1 MSKNYHYAIIG
12 GGIGGLTLA
21 IALQRKGFDV
31 TVYEN
36 APAWK
41 PLGAGL
47 GLAGNAIKAYREI
60 GIEQEILKIGKVLKQ
75 VVIKDREGRTLTA
88 TDSERISAR
97 YGVANNFAVHRADL
111 HDVLLSMLQPGT
123 VVLNKR
129 CDDFK
134 SAGDGVTISFQDG
147 TTAKADFVVASD
159 GIHSIFRKKL
169 VPGSEPRYSGYTC
182 WRGMATNLPPGFDKE
197 VTSETWGSGA
207 RFGIVPLT
215 NNRVYWFAC
224 LNAAANDTVM
234 QSLGAEEL
242 LSIFK
247 DFHQPIPQLL
257 ERTNDADIIWN
268 DIIDLKPLKRF
279 AFDNV
284 LLLGDA
290 AHATTPNMG
299 QGACMAIEDAC
310 VLSNLLEKSAN
321 PRHAFVQFEQQ
332 RIARTTRIVNQSWML
347 GKVAQWENP
356 LLVGVRNWL
365 LSVTPQATTE
375 KQFQFIYDVSLAG
388 A

>member
-1 MSKNYHYAIIG
+1 
-12 GGIGGLTLA
+12 
-21 IALQRKGFDV
+21 
-31 TVYEN
+31 
-36 APAWK
+36 
-41 PLGAGL
+41 
-47 GLAGNAIKAYREI
+47 
-60 GIEQEILKIGKVLKQ
+60 
-75 VVIKDREGRTLTA
+75 
-88 TDSERISAR
+88 
-97 YGVANNFAVHRADL
+97 
-111 HDVLLSMLQPGT
+111 
-123 VVLNKR
+123 
-129 CDDFK
+129 
-134 SAGDGVTISFQDG
+134 
-147 TTAKADFVVASD
+147 
-159 GIHSIFRKKL
+159 
-169 VPGSEPRYSGYTC
+169 
-182 WRGMATNLPPGFDKE
+182 
-197 VTSETWGSGA
+197 GSGA

-224 LNAAANDTVM
+224 LNAPANDTVM

-332 RIARTTRIVNQSWML
+332 TIARTTRIVNQSWML